1 MKNGEE
7 KMYQKYKLSN
17 GIRVVVEKIPYMK
30 SVSLGIWIG
39 AGSVHEDLNNN
50 GISHFIEHMLFK
62 GTQTR
67 TAKEI
72 AEEIDNIGGQLNAF
86 TSKEYTCY
94 YAKVLDTHIH
104 TAVDV
109 LTDMLF
115 HSTFSSVEI
124 EKEKSVVLEEINM
137 YEDSPEDNVH
147 DLLSSTIFHKHP
159 LGLPILGNWDTINR
173 FDRELLTGY
182 LNQNYTVDKIV
193 ISVVGNFDEK
203 ELIALLEEKFHH
215 FANRSSEETETDLP
229 VFSAGSSVKYKD
241 IEQAHLCIG
250 LEGASLTSN
259 YLYPLLI
266 INNVFGGSMSSRLFQ
281 KIREDKGLAYSVYSY
296 LSSYKTL
303 GLLTIYVAVNPAH
316 MIEVLRLIHK
326 EIKDL
331 LKTGFTKDEL
341 EKSKEQLKGSYI
353 LGLEST
359 SSRMVAIGKSEL
371 LTNHIE
377 KPKEVLQKI
386 DQVTMEDIDKTI
398 HKIFDLQKASIAA
411 VGKIDEKQNMLSILN
426 NF

>member
-1 MKNGEE
+1 
-7 KMYQKYKLSN
+7 MYQKYRLSN

-30 SVSLGIWIG
+30 SVSLGIWVG
-39 AGSVHEDLNNN
+39 AGSAHENLNNN

-62 GTQTR
+62 GTETR

-72 AEEIDNIGGQLNAF
+72 AEAIDNIGGQLNAF
-86 TSKEYTCY
+86 TSKECTCY
-94 YAKVLDTHIH
+94 YAKVLDVHIH
-104 TAVDV
+104 VAVDV

-115 HSTFSSVEI
+115 RSTFLDAEI
-124 EKEKSVVLEEINM
+124 DKEKSVVLEEINM

-147 DLLSSTIFHKHP
+147 DLLSSTVFRKHP
-159 LGLPILGNWDTINR
+159 LGLPILGSCDTINR

-182 LNQNYTVDKIV
+182 LNRNYTVDNIV
-193 ISVVGNFDEK
+193 ISVVGNFNEK
-203 ELIALLEEKFHH
+203 ELIELLEEKFHY
-215 FANRSSEETETDLP
+215 FANRSLKETETDLP
-229 VFSAGSSVKYKD
+229 AFSADSSTKYKD
-241 IEQAHLCIG
+241 IEQVHLCIG
-250 LEGASLTSN
+250 LEGASLTSS

-266 INNVFGGSMSSRLFQ
+266 INNIFGGSMSSRLFQ
-281 KIREDKGLAYSVYSY
+281 KIREDRGLAYSVYSY
-296 LSSYKTL
+296 LSSYKAL
-303 GLLTIYVAVNPAH
+303 GLLTIYIAVNPSH
-316 MIEVLRLIHK
+316 VTEVLGLIHK

-331 LKTGFTKDEL
+331 LKIGFTNDEL

-386 DQVTMEDIDKTI
+386 DQVTMEEIDRII
-398 HKIFDLQKASIAA
+398 HKVFDLQKASIAA